1 MCKKYIVI
9 ILIAV
14 YLLSINAYLVFYAE
28 HQLNLDYIVKYICEQ
43 KDEEENLCM
52 GNCYLKKNLAKS
64 DTQQNKAENSTLQI
78 PNVNISP
85 HFNNVNKI
93 SFKQIE
99 SHSSYYPLV
108 SNKPKEIFIKPAT
121 LPPELFSV

>member
-14 YLLSINAYLVFYAE
+14 YLLSINAYLFFYAE
-28 HQLNLDYIVKYICEQ
+28 HQLNLDYIVKYICEE

-64 DTQQNKAENSTLQI
+64 DTQQNKAENSTLQ
-78 PNVNISP
+78 SP
-85 HFNNVNKI
+85 M
-93 SFKQIE
+93 
-99 SHSSYYPLV
+99 L
-108 SNKPKEIFIKPAT
+108 IFHLILIMLTKFLLSKLKT
-121 LPPELFSV
+121 IQVIIL

>member
-99 SHSSYYPLV
+99 SHSNYYPLV
-108 SNKPKEIFIKPAT
+108 SKNPKQIVIKPAT
-121 LPPELFSV
+121 LPPELLSV

>member
-99 SHSSYYPLV
+99 SHSNYYPLV
-108 SNKPKEIFIKPAT
+108 SKNPKQIVIKPAT